1 MSKSQMLLRR
11 FLAVLVLSLSTAL
24 VSSAHA
30 EDSFP
35 IIKKTGG

>member
-1 MSKSQMLLRR
+1 MSKSKIFLRR
-11 FLAVLVLSLSTAL
+11 LLAVLLLSLSTAL